1 VLPHCMLSLDI
12 VTGDLHLSV
21 TSYEIPSASNIH
33 LILSQDDST
42 TRWSLY
48 LPSFPILSSFPLQQP
63 PSTTVKDD
71 NTTSPTTIMDDNA
84 APFTTIM
91 NKDTT
96 SPTTTTVM
104 NNDAT
109 SSTTIVDDDEPWTA
123 EEEAALIGSVVYVL
137 MLREDR
143 TKIEDALYK
152 IFRNF
157 PVTDDGYEKLSTRLR
172 EAGTVFRDA
181 DEIK

>member
-1 VLPHCMLSLDI
+1 
-12 VTGDLHLSV
+12 
-21 TSYEIPSASNIH
+21 
-33 LILSQDDST
+33 
-42 TRWSLY
+42 
-48 LPSFPILSSFPLQQP
+48 
-63 PSTTVKDD
+63 
-71 NTTSPTTIMDDNA
+71 MDDNA

-123 EEEAALIGSVVYVL
+123 EEEAALIGSLVYVL
-137 MLREDR
+137 LQREDR
-143 TKIEDALYK
+143 TEIENALYK